1 MSPDRAA
8 QKLVEEFRSRPT
20 LRAGSLITTV
30 FGDSIAPRG
39 GVVWLGSLIRVL
51 APFGI
56 SERLVRTSVHR
67 LAKDGWL
74 ESEQVGRRSYYR
86 LTEIGR
92 ERFAQA
98 THRIYGDP
106 VLAWDG
112 EWCLLL
118 LAGLATAA
126 RDAVRREAGW
136 LGFAALSPSVLA
148 HPAPGLADLDLTLR
162 RLGVADDVVV
172 MRGHAM
178 RNDAA
183 LRRLAQSGWN
193 LADVDARYA
202 RFVARFRPVL
212 KSLDTAGKV
221 RPESAFLL
229 RTLLVQYYRK
239 VLLRDPHLPAGLLPP
254 GWHGTAAYQ
263 LCRNIYRA
271 VYAPA
276 EDYLGLAVENADGA
290 LPPASRGAQSRFGGR
305 DDAVVSLAR

>member
-39 GVVWLGSLIRVL
+39 GVVWLGSLIHVL

-67 LAKDGWL
+67 LVKDGWL
-74 ESEQVGRRSYYR
+74 ESEQSGRRSYYR
-86 LTEIGR
+86 LTETGR

-106 VLAWDG
+106 VREWDG

-118 LAGLATAA
+118 LAGLEGSV
-126 RDAVRREAGW
+126 RDSVRREAGW
-136 LGFAALSPSVLA
+136 LGFTALSPNVLA
-148 HPAPGLADLDLTLR
+148 HPTPDLADLDLTLE
-162 RLGVADDVVV
+162 RLAIAEDVVV
-172 MRGHAM
+172 MRAQVMHD
-178 RNDAA
+178 DAA

-193 LADVDARYA
+193 LGEVDARYA
-202 RFVARFRPVL
+202 RFVGRFRPVL
-212 KSLDTAGKV
+212 QALDKAGQV
-221 RPESAFLL
+221 PPEVAFVL
-229 RTLLVQYYRK
+229 RTLLIHYYRK
-239 VLLRDPHLPAGLLPP
+239 ILLRDPHLPAALLP
-254 GWHGTAAYQ
+254 GDWHGAAAYQ

-276 EDYLGLAVENADGA
+276 EDDLGLAVENAHGA
-290 LPPASRGAQSRFGGR
+290 LPPAGRGAQSRFGGLH
-305 DDAVVSLAR
+305 DIAVSIAR